1 MEVIYYLIKSGG
13 VLTLFYMVYKFG
25 LSQETYFDAKRWY
38 LLTGLLVS
46 LLLPFVV
53 IHQYVELV
61 EFHMGYEMNSTSSKL
76 LSKPTL
82 DWEFLLLRTYGIGV
96 ILMSLR
102 LLYMMLVLGNQIVSG
117 KRRIQPDF
125 TLVEVDEKTLPFSF
139 FHWIVY
145 NPKMHSKEGLEM
157 ILEHEKIHVLQRHS
171 IDILTVQIY
180 LIFQWF
186 NPFVWLYQREMAL
199 NLEHLTD
206 RKTLTQIENKK
217 KYQYLLLEMAV
228 GKPIHSK
235 LVNSFYNSL
244 IKNRIFMLNLK
255 HSSPFRI
262 WKLFSIIPLS
272 ILFVVLFNTQ
282 TLAQVKKEK
291 TQRRVNIQKI
301 ALQIDKNTTQEEL
314 EKERSFMEEEGITL
328 EFKKV
333 QRNHENEITAIKAQF
348 EAPNGQRGNYQIS
361 GNKPIDPFQFV
372 ISFKNNEIENIGF
385 YGMHKSMPI
394 PPMAPSPPGKQIKEI
409 RIKSIYS
416 GNGKTL
422 NMEDLE
428 EYTKGIVMS
437 KKGQMIL
444 RKELDKDS
452 TNQMIIEVDSL
463 SLMEPLTIDIK
474 DFKGGKGTNVFIMK
488 SDSLKGGFISKEDEF
503 QFITEIGDE
512 ENNFTW
518 SSADSSDEKHIEIR
532 VIEEEKD
539 SEQPLVFVDGK
550 RVNSL
555 KEIDKNAIESIHVLK
570 GKAAVK
576 KYGEN
581 AEYGVIEIQTKEE

>member
-1 MEVIYYLIKSGG
+1 MEVSYYLIKSGG
-13 VLTLFYMVYKFG
+13 VLTLFYLVYKFG

-46 LLLPFVV
+46 LILPFVV
-53 IHQYVELV
+53 IYQYIELA
-61 EFHMGYEMNSTSSKL
+61 ELPMGYEMNSTNSKL

-82 DWEFLLLRTYGIGV
+82 DWESLLLKIYGAGV

-102 LLYMMLVLGNQIVSG
+102 LLYMMLVLGNQILSG

-125 TLVEVDEKTLPFSF
+125 TMVEVNQETLPFSF

-157 ILEHEKIHVLQRHS
+157 ILEHEKIHALQRHS

-217 KYQYLLLEMAV
+217 KYQYLLLNMAV

-282 TLAQVKKEK
+282 TLAQVKKEQ

-361 GNKPIDPFQFV
+361 SNKPIDPFQFV
-372 ISFKNNEIENIGF
+372 VSFTNNEIDKVGF
-385 YGMHKSMPI
+385 YGIHESMPF
-394 PPMAPSPPGKQIKEI
+394 PPTPPGKKTKEIQIK
-409 RIKSIYS
+409 RVYS
-416 GNGKTL
+416 GNGTSL
-422 NMEDLE
+422 NMDDIE
-428 EYTKGIVMS
+428 EYTKGIAMS
-437 KKGQMIL
+437 KKGQIIL
-444 RKELDKDS
+444 MKEFNKDS
-452 TNQMIIEVDSL
+452 TNQKTIELDSL
-463 SLMEPLTIDIK
+463 SFMNHFIIDDK
-474 DFKGGKGTNVFIMK
+474 DFKVGKGTNVFIMK
-488 SDSLKGGFISKEDEF
+488 LDSLKGDFNGEEDEF

-512 ENNFTW
+512 ENSFSW

-532 VIEEEKD
+532 VIEEEKN
-539 SEQPLVFVDGK
+539 SVQPLIFVNGK

-555 KEIDKNAIESIHVLK
+555 KEIDKNTIETIHVLK
-570 GKAAVK
+570 GNAAVE
-576 KYGEN
+576 KYGEK
-581 AEYGVIEIQTKEE
+581 AENGVIEIQVKEK